1 MKQARPAVVC
11 LVTLI
16 RREEKPMKPL
26 VSGSVL
32 GAVAGAAMLLSLA
45 AIPAAA
51 QMPGGSYL
59 QSCRDVQMRGDRL
72 VATCRTEEGRW
83 NQTSISNIDRCAG
96 GVSNYDG
103 RLVCGTHGGGFNM
116 GNTGDRDRRGDDR
129 RGDDRRGDDRRED
142 GRRGDRDRQDSG
154 WRRDR
159 DWNGYGSPYGPPY
172 GPYGP
177 GPGRDPWGRW

>member
-1 MKQARPAVVC
+1 MKTR
-11 LVTLI
+11 
-16 RREEKPMKPL
+16 

-32 GAVAGAAMLLSLA
+32 GAIAAAAMLMPLA
-45 AIPAAA
+45 AVPAAP

-59 QSCRDVQMRGDRL
+59 QSCRDVQMPGDRL

-116 GNTGDRDRRGDDR
+116 GNTGDRDRRDDDR
-129 RGDDRRGDDRRED
+129 RAGRDRRDDDRR
-142 GRRGDRDRQDSG
+142 
-154 WRRDR
+154 
-159 DWNGYGSPYGPPY
+159 
-172 GPYGP
+172 
-177 GPGRDPWGRW
+177 